1 METRSKSQRGTMGL
15 DAAELN
21 SAGEADTRP
30 AHDPSPPILT
40 PVGFQTTPVRNDD
53 TVDDSEQHQ
62 EPSNIT
68 SESGNLT
75 YG

>member
-1 METRSKSQRGTMGL
+1 METRSRSQREAMGL
-15 DAAELN
+15 DAREITTGQAE
-21 SAGEADTRP
+21 TRP